1 MPPMPLAQSLAGPS
15 TLAGKLD
22 ARGLAAVS
30 LAATLTLQ
38 NIATPLELG
47 TDPLAYF
54 AALD

>member
-1 MPPMPLAQSLAGPS
+1 MPLAQSLAGPS